1 MLKQYLFI
9 IAALLTI
16 WGCNQHTADQQ
27 ADHSSGAD
35 SAKTVTKQPAQ
46 PEIKEPV
53 RTGPLIGERIN
64 GPANIRSKV
73 NGEVLFSLDDNALV
87 TCTQEKNGWYQVG
100 LNMDISNDEYGKGK
114 LKKGAPIKVKGKVV
128 GQILK
133 DMEVSTSTNNK
144 GSWAELIGYTHKDNI
159 RPNTV
164 IENALEFYMS
174 TAKDNKRTV
183 AFMQPFIND
192 FELTKDAEQ
201 FGPFLIYYNYE
212 NWIDDPSAGYR
223 LLLIF
228 KDGRL
233 AGVLHTRP
241 LTLTGTTGIHAERGY
256 DVAFYNDTPKEDR
269 DDFLA
274 QFNQFI
280 MSVD

>member
-1 MLKQYLFI
+1 MMKQYLVI
-9 IAALLTI
+9 MAVLLTL
-16 WGCNQHTADQQ
+16 WGCDQHTGDQQ
-27 ADHSSGAD
+27 AKQPSGAD
-35 SAKTVTKQPAQ
+35 SPKAET
-46 PEIKEPV
+46 KEPAKEAIKKPV
-53 RTGPLIGERIN
+53 ISGPVTGERIN
-64 GPANIRSKV
+64 GPANIRNKV
-73 NGEVLFSLDDNALV
+73 NGEVLFSLDDKALV
-87 TCTQEKNGWYQVG
+87 TCTQAKDGWYQVG
-100 LNMDISNDEYGKGK
+100 LNMDIANDEYGKGK
-114 LKKGAPIKVKGKVV
+114 LKKGTPIKVKGKVV

-133 DMEVSTSTNNK
+133 DMEVSTSTNNE

-159 RPNTV
+159 YPSTI
-164 IENALEFYMS
+164 IENALAFYMS

-223 LLLIF
+223 VVLIF

-241 LTLTGTTGIHAERGY
+241 LHLMGATTIKAERGY
-256 DVAFYNDTPKEDR
+256 DVDFYNDTPKD
-269 DDFLA
+269 DQTDFLN